1 MIAFGMFLLNAVNE
15 NFSCVCY
22 FDMVSIKKQCFT
34 EGALLLIMHVDFRK
48 VVKIQ
53 SYSI

>member
-15 NFSCVCY
+15 HSCVCY
-22 FDMVSIKKQCFT
+22 FDMVSIKKQFA
-34 EGALLLIMHVDFRK
+34 EGALLLIMHVDFRI